1 MVAPWPKSQA
11 APTTDL
17 ATLIRQWQLPE
28 ELGQHYINNIG
39 ITNLY
44 PWQVTA
50 LSL

>member
-11 APTTDL
+11 APTADL

-28 ELGQHYINNIG
+28 ELGQHYMDNIG